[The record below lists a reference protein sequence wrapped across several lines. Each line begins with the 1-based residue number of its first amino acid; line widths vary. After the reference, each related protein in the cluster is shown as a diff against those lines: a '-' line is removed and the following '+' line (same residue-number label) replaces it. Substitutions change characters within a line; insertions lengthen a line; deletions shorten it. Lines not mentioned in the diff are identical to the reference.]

1 MFRDLAILGTRCMM
15 TVFEIP
21 SLRTD
26 HLVLRAF
33 RASDIDAWAAMEAEP
48 EVRRYR
54 GNNPRTR
61 IESWAAMERS
71 LGQWALRGYGL
82 FALELAADGRFA
94 GFAGVLHPED
104 WPEPELAYS
113 LAPHAWGQGLATEA
127 AAAARDWAFE
137 QHGLR
142 RLASFIASGNVRSI
156 RVAERLGAV
165 REGELDLHGHPA
177 QWWAHYAAGH
187 GPIV

>member
-21 SLRTD
+21 NLRTD

-94 GFAGVLHPED
+94 GFAGMLHPED

-113 LAPHAWGQGLATEA
+113 LAPHACGQGLATEA

-137 QHGLR
+137 QHGMR

>member
-1 MFRDLAILGTRCMM
+1 MT

-26 HLVLRAF
+26 RLVLRAF
-33 RASDIDAWAAMEAEP
+33 RDTDIDAWVAMEAEP
-48 EVRRYR
+48 DVRRYR

-61 IESWAAMERS
+61 TESWTAMERS

-82 FALELAADGRFA
+82 FALELAADSRFA
-94 GFAGVLHPED
+94 GFTGVLHPED

-127 AAAARDWAFE
+127 AIAARDWAFAR
-137 QHGLR
+137 HGLR
-142 RLASFIASGNVRSI
+142 RLASFIAPGNVRSI

-165 REGELDLHGHPA
+165 REGELHVHGHPA
-177 QWWAHYAAGH
+177 QWWVHYAPGH
-187 GPIV
+187 RPIV